1 MCPFLKKKK
10 APSNEGVSVHVQ
22 NQPTIKGRTIRDMC
36 LQISKPS
43 LRFIFILKLG
53 FRKSKAK

>member
-1 MCPFLKKKK
+1 MSFLKKK
-10 APSNEGVSVHVQ
+10 APSDEGVSVHVQ
-22 NQPTIKGRTIRDMC
+22 NQPTIKGRTITDMC